1 MTIKNHTKTKQCACD
16 MYKVIYLLSSRQK
29 SHTAGVR
36 MKMKNNRIITQ
47 IISRIFNNHT
57 SNLFHPSLT
66 HSLLPEL
73 HHSDV
78 ILVMSVLN

>member
-1 MTIKNHTKTKQCACD
+1 MKFHVPQIVRTLETVILRLVIRKAKMTIKNHTKTKQCACD

-47 IISRIFNNHT
+47 IIS
-57 SNLFHPSLT
+57 
-66 HSLLPEL
+66 
-73 HHSDV
+73 
-78 ILVMSVLN
+78 